1 MSENKLKILF
11 LCTGNSCHS
20 QMVEGF
26 TRHLKNDR
34 IDVYSAG
41 TALKGIDPKAT
52 KAMAEA

>member
-1 MSENKLKILF
+1 
-11 LCTGNSCHS
+11 
-20 QMVEGF
+20 MVEGF